1 MDDAEKYRKAKERVE
16 EIRSFYVHLVAYI
29 AVNFAL
35 FLINLLVAPG
45 AWWFYWPLLGWGI
58 GLFFHWF
65 NVFGS
70 RKFLGDRWEEK
81 KIKEIMEK
89 EERRETPG
97 E

>member
-1 MDDAEKYRKAKERVE
+1 MDDSERYRKAKERVE
-16 EIRSFYVHLVAYI
+16 EIRSFYVHVVTYV
-29 AVNFAL
+29 AVNIVL
-35 FLINLLVAPG
+35 FLINFMVSRG

-70 RKFLGDRWEEK
+70 RSFLGDRWEEK
-81 KIKEIMEK
+81 KISEIMEK
-89 EERRETPG
+89 DRQKEGSG